1 MSDRTLDAPLD
12 EVVQEPIPGPN
23 VDPAEQL
30 AHLVPALWRT
40 LKRAAG
46 PSEEE
51 LPANESQVTI
61 LRLVVLRGGLT
72 PAQLADELHVAR
84 STVSNLL
91 KGLVRDRL
99 VERRTATHDAR
110 VVTIVPT
117 DKGRAILETFRQ
129 DRTAVLRAALEGFPE
144 HAHAIDAE
152 ELVVDLR
159 RLLGRLEA
167 LAALEAPDDGVV
179 GRA

>member
-1 MSDRTLDAPLD
+1 MN
-12 EVVQEPIPGPN
+12 EHVHEPVPGPD

-40 LKRAAG
+40 MKRAARG
-46 PSEEE
+46 EER

-84 STVSNLL
+84 PTVSNLL
-91 KGLVRDRL
+91 KGLVQDNL
-99 VERRTATHDAR
+99 VERRTGPHDAR
-110 VVTIVPT
+110 TVTIVPT
-117 DKGRAILETFRQ
+117 DEGRTILETFRQ
-129 DRTAVLRAALEGFPE
+129 DRTAAVRAALAASPDGER
-144 HAHAIDAE
+144 IDAG
-152 ELVVDLR
+152 ELVVNLR

-167 LAALEAPDDGVV
+167 LADPDAGSDG
-179 GRA
+179 RTA